1 MEFARLTCPD
11 WRATEARMAN
21 AEAFLKTMLPVL
33 LKDAPYGERY
43 LAKDPEVLNRGK
55 IAFAATCA
63 RCHSSK
69 QPPDGLSADAR
80 TQWFREAVMRD
91 DFLEGNFLSDDKR
104 YSVREIGTNFA
115 RAAGT
120 NATKGHVWDQ
130 FSSESYKALPAAG
143 RIGALYNPRKPTEP
157 ITFNLEGGGRGYYR
171 TASLTSIWATAPF
184 LHNNSV
190 GIFVKNPSVE
200 GRLTA
205 FADAIEKMLWP
216 EKRLGV
222 QSIPV
227 TSVDSSLLLV
237 NGHRLM
243 VPAGTPVDLIART
256 NPTLLPRILRNRR
269 VMELI
274 GDRRLFNG
282 MLERNQAPDFITDKG
297 HTFGVTLP
305 DEDKRALI
313 EYLKT
318 F

>member
-1 MEFARLTCPD
+1 M
-11 WRATEARMAN
+11 
-21 AEAFLKTMLPVL
+21 
-33 LKDAPYGERY
+33 DA
-43 LAKDPEVLNRGK
+43 
-55 IAFAATCA
+55 
-63 RCHSSK
+63 
-69 QPPDGLSADAR
+69 
-80 TQWFREAVMRD
+80 M
-91 DFLEGNFLSDDKR
+91 
-104 YSVREIGTNFA
+104 
-115 RAAGT
+115 
-120 NATKGHVWDQ
+120 
-130 FSSESYKALPAAG
+130 
-143 RIGALYNPRKPTEP
+143 
-157 ITFNLEGGGRGYYR
+157 
-171 TASLTSIWATAPF
+171 
-184 LHNNSV
+184 
-190 GIFVKNPSVE
+190 
-200 GRLTA
+200 
-205 FADAIEKMLWP
+205 EKMLWP

-237 NGHRLM
+237 NGHRLI

-297 HTFGVTLP
+297 HTFGATLP